1 MKKSATLLTAII
13 FCVLFALSAF
23 AQDNSGTP
31 PATKSE
37 DTKKSDTNPFL
48 TDWEVSIA
56 APGQTL
62 TGKLKIEKDGEI
74 FKGILT
80 TEIGD
85 SMMKNVVIKDNA
97 FTGDISVN
105 AQGQAFE
112 GTISGKVEED
122 KLSGE
127 INLAG
132 LGAISYTGKKPE
144 NK

>member
-1 MKKSATLLTAII
+1 VKKSATLLTAII
-13 FCVLFALSAF
+13 FCVLFAVSAF
-23 AQDNSGTP
+23 AQDNSATP

-48 TDWEVSIA
+48 TDWEVTID

-62 TGKLKIEKDGEI
+62 TGKLKIEKDGET

-80 TEIGD
+80 TEMGD
-85 SMMKNVVIKDNA
+85 SMIKNVVIKDNS

-112 GTISGKVEED
+112 GTIVGKVTED

-144 NK
+144 KK